1 MPDFPFVVAAAVL
14 FALVIAIALIVL
26 LGFGERIILF
36 LLLVFFASAVGA
48 LWCTFSRHWLTEY
61 AVWSMYLTG
70 FALMVLMVRS
80 LLPKPQAATKDH
92 KPTRVDSDD

>member
-1 MPDFPFVVAAAVL
+1 LSDFPLVVAAAVL
-14 FALVIAIALIVL
+14 LALVIAVALIVL

-48 LWCTFSRHWLTEY
+48 LWCTFSEHWLTEY

-70 FALMVLMVRS
+70 FVLMVLMVRS
-80 LLPKPQAATKDH
+80 LIPKPQDATKDAQ
-92 KPTRVDSDD
+92 PTRVDSDS